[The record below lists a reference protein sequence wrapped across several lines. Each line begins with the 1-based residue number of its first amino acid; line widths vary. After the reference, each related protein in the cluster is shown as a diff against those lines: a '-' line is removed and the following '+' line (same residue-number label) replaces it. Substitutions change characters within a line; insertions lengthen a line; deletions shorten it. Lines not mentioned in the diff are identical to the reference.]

1 MKHST
6 LKHIIKNIFK
16 FNIRQKLILTY
27 IFIVAVPLSILQVN
41 AFYRVRVMTEKEY
54 INNVNFEVSKLKNDI
69 MKNIEQFIKATQFIL
84 NNQEF
89 IEFASTYQ
97 ERNIEDIYSF
107 KVNVLDKIEY
117 LQYVNFNINRIRFF
131 TNNHFIPEMWPTL
144 YHIERLKN
152 FKFIDKFLSDKK
164 QTSLW
169 KLNNT
174 DILGPPLN
182 SDEKVV
188 SLYTKVTDLVGN
200 LIGIIEVNMKIDE
213 FFASELSR
221 ESDNSVTIAI
231 SQNGDVIFSKQTPP
245 FLKRLNLSSKKLVEL
260 LEDKVKTIES
270 EGIVHFKI
278 NKNSAAF
285 IYTYIPVLGVKLYKI
300 ILFEEL
306 TKKINEITLQML
318 GQALVLI
325 IISSILIFIL
335 ITLILKKLRQV
346 ILSMRAV
353 ENGNFD
359 LSIDIK
365 GDDEIDELAQHFLNM
380 VEKLKILIGEMVRRE
395 VAQKD
400 AQIKALQSQINAH
413 FIYNVLENIKMMA
426 EYSENYDVS
435 DAITKLGKMMRYNMS
450 WKRKFVTLKEEI
462 ENIQNYISLMNIR
475 YDNEIKLLVN
485 VDNEILNIE
494 VPKLILQPIVENAI
508 NYGIEPKGEG
518 GSIFIDGSIIGNY
531 IVISIID
538 DGLGIEE
545 EKLVAIQTALEN
557 DTETECYHGQGIA
570 LKNVNERIKL
580 AYGKEFGIKIDSKF
594 GEFTKVTITLPYNRF

>member
-41 AFYRVRVMTEKEY
+41 AFYRVRIMTEKEY

-97 ERNIEDIYSF
+97 ERNVEDIYSF

-231 SQNGDVIFSKQTPP
+231 SQNGDAIFSKQTPP

-300 ILFEEL
+300 ILFDEL

-359 LSIDIK
+359 ISIDIK